1 MYQSLKGLKFNSSIM
16 DLKFEV
22 TDDGMAYTYVNGVKG
37 TLNEADTNVLLN
49 HYIQLPMNSKY
60 IETGSYLGCSGVLAG
75 LSSKHG
81 STVYCHDIWFENIE
95 DITATG
101 TRPPDGVDNYLFT
114 FYENVLNNN
123 LQNIIIPIRGDSA
136 YTLNIHRDESI
147 DLAFIDGDHT
157 YEGALKDLDTV
168 LPKMK
173 KGGVILCH
181 DCRPGS
187 DVSKALR
194 EFCVKNEIQN
204 ASGFEHSSIVKID
217 LKDKRVG

>member
-1 MYQSLKGLKFNSSIM
+1 M

-22 TDDGMAYTYVNGVKG
+22 TDDGMAYTYVNGVMG

-81 STVYCHDIWFENIE
+81 STVFCHDIWFENIE

-101 TRPPDGVDNYLFT
+101 TRPPDGVDDYFFT

-123 LQNIIIPIRGDSA
+123 LQNIIIPIRGDSV

-194 EFCVKNEIQN
+194 EFCMKNEIQN

-217 LKDKRVG
+217 LKDRKVG

>member
-1 MYQSLKGLKFNSSIM
+1 M

-60 IETGSYLGCSGVLAG
+60 VETGSYLGCSGVLAG

-101 TRPPDGVDNYLFT
+101 TRPPDGVDNYFFT

-194 EFCVKNEIQN
+194 EFCVKNGIQN

>member
-1 MYQSLKGLKFNSSIM
+1 M

-22 TDDGMAYTYVNGVKG
+22 TDDGMAYTHVNGVKG

-60 IETGSYLGCSGVLAG
+60 VETGSYLGCSGVLAG

-81 STVYCHDIWFENIE
+81 STVYCHDIWFENIN

-101 TRPPDGVDNYLFT
+101 TRPPDGVDDYFYT

-123 LQNIIIPIRGDSA
+123 LQNIIIPIRGDSV

-147 DLAFIDGDHT
+147 DLAFIDGDHS
-157 YEGALKDLDTV
+157 YEGALKDLNTV

-173 KGGVILCH
+173 KNGVILCH

-194 EFCVKNEIQN
+194 EFCMKNEIQN

-217 LKDKRVG
+217 LKDRKVD

>member
-1 MYQSLKGLKFNSSIM
+1 M

-101 TRPPDGVDNYLFT
+101 TRPPDGVDDYFFT

-136 YTLNIHRDESI
+136 YTLNIHRDES
-147 DLAFIDGDHT
+147 DHT

-194 EFCVKNEIQN
+194 EFCMKNEIQN

-217 LKDKRVG
+217 LKDRKVG

>member
-1 MYQSLKGLKFNSSIM
+1 M

-60 IETGSYLGCSGVLAG
+60 VETGSYLGCSGVLAG

-101 TRPPDGVDNYLFT
+101 TRPPDGVDNYFFT
-114 FYENVLNNN
+114 FYENVMNNN

-194 EFCVKNEIQN
+194 EFCVKNGIQN

>member
-1 MYQSLKGLKFNSSIM
+1 M

-49 HYIQLPMNSKY
+49 HYIQLPMNSNY
-60 IETGSYLGCSGVLAG
+60 VETGSYLGCSGVLAG

-101 TRPPDGVDNYLFT
+101 TRPPDGVDDYFYT

-136 YTLNIHRDESI
+136 YTLNNHRDESI

-194 EFCVKNEIQN
+194 EFCMKNEIQN

-217 LKDKRVG
+217 LKDRKVG

>member
-1 MYQSLKGLKFNSSIM
+1 M

-49 HYIQLPMNSKY
+49 HYIQLPMNSNY
-60 IETGSYLGCSGVLAG
+60 VETGSYLGCSGVLAG

-101 TRPPDGVDNYLFT
+101 TRPPDGVDDYFYT

-194 EFCVKNEIQN
+194 EFCMKNEIQN

-217 LKDKRVG
+217 LKDRKVG

>member
-1 MYQSLKGLKFNSSIM
+1 M

-60 IETGSYLGCSGVLAG
+60 VETGSYLGCSGVLAG

-101 TRPPDGVDNYLFT
+101 TRPPDGVDNYFFT
-114 FYENVLNNN
+114 FYENVMNNN

-147 DLAFIDGDHT
+147 DLAFIDGDHS

-194 EFCVKNEIQN
+194 EFCVKNGIQN

>member
-1 MYQSLKGLKFNSSIM
+1 M
-16 DLKFEV
+16 DLKFEI

-101 TRPPDGVDNYLFT
+101 TRPPDGVDDYFFT

-217 LKDKRVG
+217 LKDRKVG

>member
-1 MYQSLKGLKFNSSIM
+1 M

-22 TDDGMAYTYVNGVKG
+22 TDDGMAYTYVNDVKG

-101 TRPPDGVDNYLFT
+101 TRPPDGVDDYFFT

-194 EFCVKNEIQN
+194 EFCMKNEIQN
-204 ASGFEHSSIVKID
+204 ASGFEYSSIVKID
-217 LKDKRVG
+217 LKDRKVG

>member
-1 MYQSLKGLKFNSSIM
+1 M

-60 IETGSYLGCSGVLAG
+60 VETGSYLGCSGVLAG

-194 EFCVKNEIQN
+194 EFCVKNGIQN

>member
-1 MYQSLKGLKFNSSIM
+1 M

-22 TDDGMAYTYVNGVKG
+22 TDDGMAYTYINGVKG

-60 IETGSYLGCSGVLAG
+60 VETGSYMGCSGVLAG

-81 STVYCHDIWFENIE
+81 STVYCHDIWVENME
-95 DITATG
+95 ELSTG
-101 TRPPDGVDNYLFT
+101 SGPPPKVDDYFYT

-123 LQNIIIPIRGDSA
+123 LQNIVIPIRGDSA

-147 DLAFIDGDHT
+147 DLAFIDGDHSF
-157 YEGALKDLDTV
+157 EGALKDLNAI

-173 KGGVILCH
+173 KDGIILCH

-187 DVSKALR
+187 DVSNALR
-194 EFCVKNEIQN
+194 DFCVKNAFEN
-204 ASGFEHSSIVKID
+204 VVGFERSSIVKIH
-217 LKDKRVG
+217 LKDKSVV

>member
-1 MYQSLKGLKFNSSIM
+1 M

-37 TLNEADTNVLLN
+37 TLNESDTNVLLN

-60 IETGSYLGCSGVLAG
+60 VETGSYLGCSGVLAG

-101 TRPPDGVDNYLFT
+101 TRPPDGVDDYFFT

-194 EFCVKNEIQN
+194 EFCVKNGIQN

-217 LKDKRVG
+217 LKDRKVG

>member
-1 MYQSLKGLKFNSSIM
+1 M
-16 DLKFEV
+16 DLTFQI
-22 TDDGMAYTYVNGVKG
+22 TDDGMAYTHINGVKG

-60 IETGSYLGCSGVLAG
+60 VETGSYLGCSGVLAG
-75 LSSKHG
+75 LTSKHG
-81 STVYCHDIWFENIE
+81 SIVYCHDIWYENMDSLTE
-95 DITATG
+95 ESG
-101 TRPPDGVDNYLFT
+101 PPPKTDDYFFT

-123 LQNIIIPIRGDSA
+123 LENIIIPIRGDSA
-136 YTLNIHRDESI
+136 YTLNIHKDESI
-147 DLAFIDGDHT
+147 DLAFIDGDHS
-157 YEGALKDLDTV
+157 YEGALKDLTTV

-173 KGGVILCH
+173 KDGIILCH
-181 DCRPGS
+181 DCRPGN

-217 LKDKRVG
+217 LKDRRVG

>member
-1 MYQSLKGLKFNSSIM
+1 M

-194 EFCVKNEIQN
+194 EFCVKNGIQN

>member
-1 MYQSLKGLKFNSSIM
+1 MNISIM

-22 TDDGMAYTYVNGVKG
+22 TDDGMAYTHVNGVKG
-37 TLNEADTNVLLN
+37 TLNETDTNVLLN

-81 STVYCHDIWFENIE
+81 STVYCHDIWLENME
-95 DITATG
+95 NLTKESG
-101 TRPPDGVDNYLFT
+101 PPPKADDYFFT

-147 DLAFIDGDHT
+147 DLAFIDGDHS
-157 YEGALKDLDTV
+157 YEGALKDLNTV

-173 KGGVILCH
+173 KDGVILCH

-187 DVSKALR
+187 DVSNALR
-194 EFCVKNEIQN
+194 EFCMKNEIQN
-204 ASGFEHSSIVKID
+204 AYGFEHSSIVKID
-217 LKDKRVG
+217 LKDRRVD

>member
-1 MYQSLKGLKFNSSIM
+1 M

-81 STVYCHDIWFENIE
+81 STIYCHDIWFENIE

>member
-1 MYQSLKGLKFNSSIM
+1 M

-37 TLNEADTNVLLN
+37 TLNESDTNVLLN

-60 IETGSYLGCSGVLAG
+60 VETGSYLGCSGVLAG

-101 TRPPDGVDNYLFT
+101 TRPPDGVDDYFFT

-194 EFCVKNEIQN
+194 EFCVKNGIQN

>member
-1 MYQSLKGLKFNSSIM
+1 M

-22 TDDGMAYTYVNGVKG
+22 TDDGMAYTYVNGVMG

-81 STVYCHDIWFENIE
+81 STVFCHDIWFENIE

-101 TRPPDGVDNYLFT
+101 TRPPDGVDDYFFT

-194 EFCVKNEIQN
+194 EFCVKNGIQN

-217 LKDKRVG
+217 LKDRKVG

>member
-1 MYQSLKGLKFNSSIM
+1 MNISIM

-22 TDDGMAYTYVNGVKG
+22 TDDGMAYTYVNNVKG

-60 IETGSYLGCSGVLAG
+60 VETGSYLGCSGVLAG

-101 TRPPDGVDNYLFT
+101 TRPPDGVDDYFYT

-123 LQNIIIPIRGDSA
+123 LQNIIIPIRGDSV

-173 KGGVILCH
+173 KDGVILCH

-194 EFCVKNEIQN
+194 EFCMKNEIQN

-217 LKDKRVG
+217 LKDRKVG

>member
-1 MYQSLKGLKFNSSIM
+1 M

-22 TDDGMAYTYVNGVKG
+22 TDDGMAYTYINGVKG

-60 IETGSYLGCSGVLAG
+60 VETGSYMGCSGVLAG

-81 STVYCHDIWFENIE
+81 STVYCHDIWVENME
-95 DITATG
+95 ELSSG
-101 TRPPDGVDNYLFT
+101 SSPPPKVDDYFYT

-123 LQNIIIPIRGDSA
+123 LQNIVIPIRGDSA

-147 DLAFIDGDHT
+147 DLAFIDGDHSF
-157 YEGALKDLDTV
+157 EGALKDLNAI

-173 KGGVILCH
+173 KDGIILCH

-187 DVSKALR
+187 DVSNALR
-194 EFCVKNEIQN
+194 DFCVKNAFEN
-204 ASGFEHSSIVKID
+204 VVGFERSSIVKIH
-217 LKDKRVG
+217 LKDKSVV

>member
-1 MYQSLKGLKFNSSIM
+1 M

-22 TDDGMAYTYVNGVKG
+22 TDDGMAYTYVNGVMG

-101 TRPPDGVDNYLFT
+101 TRPPDGVDDYFFT

-194 EFCVKNEIQN
+194 EFCVKNGIQN

-217 LKDKRVG
+217 LKDRKVG

>member
-1 MYQSLKGLKFNSSIM
+1 M

-101 TRPPDGVDNYLFT
+101 TRPPDGVDDYFFT

-194 EFCVKNEIQN
+194 EFCMKNEIQN

-217 LKDKRVG
+217 LKDRKVG

>member
-1 MYQSLKGLKFNSSIM
+1 MC
-16 DLKFEV
+16 D
-22 TDDGMAYTYVNGVKG
+22 
-37 TLNEADTNVLLN
+37 
-49 HYIQLPMNSKY
+49 
-60 IETGSYLGCSGVLAG
+60 
-75 LSSKHG
+75 
-81 STVYCHDIWFENIE
+81 DIWFENIE

>member
-1 MYQSLKGLKFNSSIM
+1 M

-60 IETGSYLGCSGVLAG
+60 VETGSYLGCSGVLAG
-75 LSSKHG
+75 LSSKNG
-81 STVYCHDIWFENIE
+81 STVYCHDIWFENID

-101 TRPPDGVDNYLFT
+101 TRPPDGVDDYFYT

-123 LQNIIIPIRGDSA
+123 LQNIIIPIRGDSV

-194 EFCVKNEIQN
+194 EFCMKNEIQN

-217 LKDKRVG
+217 LKDTIAD

>member
-1 MYQSLKGLKFNSSIM
+1 M

-37 TLNEADTNVLLN
+37 TLNESDTNVLLN

>member
-1 MYQSLKGLKFNSSIM
+1 M

-37 TLNEADTNVLLN
+37 TLNESDTNVLLN

-81 STVYCHDIWFENIE
+81 STIYCHDIWFENIE

>member
-1 MYQSLKGLKFNSSIM
+1 M

-60 IETGSYLGCSGVLAG
+60 VETGSYLGCSGVLAG

-101 TRPPDGVDNYLFT
+101 TRPPDGVDDYFFT

-194 EFCVKNEIQN
+194 EFCVKNGIQN

>member
-1 MYQSLKGLKFNSSIM
+1 M

-37 TLNEADTNVLLN
+37 TLNETDTNVLLN

-101 TRPPDGVDNYLFT
+101 TRPPDGVDNYFFT
-114 FYENVLNNN
+114 FYENVMNNN

-194 EFCVKNEIQN
+194 EFCVKNGIQN

>member
-1 MYQSLKGLKFNSSIM
+1 M

-37 TLNEADTNVLLN
+37 TLNESDTNVLLN

-101 TRPPDGVDNYLFT
+101 TRPPDGVDDYFFT

-194 EFCVKNEIQN
+194 EFCVKNGIQN

>member
-1 MYQSLKGLKFNSSIM
+1 M

-101 TRPPDGVDNYLFT
+101 TRPPDGVDDYFFT

-194 EFCVKNEIQN
+194 EFCMKNEIQN
-204 ASGFEHSSIVKID
+204 ASGFEYSSIVKID
-217 LKDKRVG
+217 LKDRKVG